1 MESEM
6 KKEEFTKE
14 ETVTGEIAIEVN
26 NVEKIFK
33 VYYDRGNLL
42 KEKIIFRKRNK
53 YEERRVLDDI
63 SFNIKKGEAVGLIGQ
78 NGCGKSTTL
87 KLLTKIIFPNS
98 GSINMHGRVSSLL
111 ELGAGFHP
119 DMSGRENIY
128 TNAAI
133 FGLTKKEIDNKLEE
147 IIEFSE
153 LEDYIDNPVRTY
165 SSGMYMRLAFSVSI
179 NVGADILLIDE
190 ILAVGDANFQA
201 KCFNKLREIK
211 GQGVTIVIVSHSMG
225 QLEQI
230 CDRSIWLEKGKIVM
244 DGLPRE
250 VHPAYLDYMG
260 KKRQKQIDA
269 QKQKQQEK
277 TKETKE
283 EKVKEEKSKREKRF
297 GNGHARMTDIRL
309 LNNTGKEQGV
319 FSTGADI
326 TLEILYEVKQ
336 PVVDAVFGI
345 AVYRMDKT
353 HCYGTNT
360 RIDKLD
366 RYSLTKDGKTLIKL
380 KNVNLLAGKYT
391 LDIAIEAGMGD
402 PVDYY
407 KEACSFEMYSDIQ
420 DVGLVRLNHEWEI
433 EEIDI

>member
-1 MESEM
+1 MGSEM

-277 TKETKE
+277 NKETKE

-326 TLEILYEVKQ
+326 TLEILYEVNQ
-336 PVVDAVFGI
+336 PVEDAVFGI